1 MRVPDHIFREYDIR
15 GLVDEEV
22 TIELTRAIGRAFATF
37 VGREG
42 GTDAPS
48 IAVGRDVRP
57 SSGPLHDALV
67 EGLVS
72 SGAAVKDIGV
82 VPTPVLYYACKR
94 LETDAGVVLTASHNP
109 PEYNGFKLNWRD
121 LPLSGAEIQKVKDLI
136 LADDYTDG
144 EGSHEETPLTDDYC
158 DMIAAKID
166 IEGEI
171 TAVVDP
177 ANATGALFACELLER
192 IGVSVD
198 RLNCEVDGT
207 FPSHHPDPTVD
218 RYVTQLI
225 ARVVETGA
233 DLGIGLD
240 GDCDRIGAVDHTGR
254 LVRGDQLTAIF
265 ARDQLVRTPGET
277 ILFDVKSSRALTEDI
292 VKHGGEPLMWKT
304 GHSLAK
310 KKMVEDDIVFG
321 GEMSGHLFFFH
332 DYWGF
337 DDAIFAAARLCE
349 IVSKSDISL
358 AEMVDSLGRYAS
370 TPEIRIETTEE
381 KKWEIVEDATAHF
394 GERYETIDIDGVRVT
409 FPAGWALLRTSNT
422 QPVVVARAEAR
433 SEAELDGIVAELES
447 FLARHGIEGVDWRGG
462 G

>member
-1 MRVPDHIFREYDIR
+1 MRVPRHIFREYDIR
-15 GLVDEEV
+15 GLVGDEV
-22 TIELTRAIGRAFATF
+22 SPELTRAIGRAFATF
-37 VGREG
+37 VGRER
-42 GTDAPS
+42 GTDAPA
-48 IAVGRDVRP
+48 IALGRDVRP
-57 SSGPLHDALV
+57 SSDDLRDALV

-121 LPLSGAEIQKVKDLI
+121 LPLSGAEIQRVMDLI
-136 LADDYTDG
+136 VADDYADG
-144 EGSHEETPLTDDYC
+144 EGSHEEAPLTDDYC
-158 DMIAAKID
+158 DMIASKVE

-177 ANATGALFACELLER
+177 ANATGALFACDLLER
-192 IGVSVD
+192 IGVTVE

-218 RYVTQLI
+218 RYVVQLI
-225 ARVVETGA
+225 ERVVVTGA

-265 ARDQLVRTPGET
+265 AREQLARTPGET

-292 VKHGGEPLMWKT
+292 VKHGGKPLMWKT

-310 KKMVEDDIVFG
+310 KKMIEDDIVFG

-337 DDAIFAAARLCE
+337 DDAIFGAARLCE
-349 IVSKSDISL
+349 IVSKSDVSL

-370 TPEIRIETTEE
+370 TPEVRIETTEE
-381 KKWEIVEDATAHF
+381 KKWEVVEDAVDYF
-394 GERYETIDIDGVRVT
+394 GDRYDIVSIDGVRVT
-409 FPAGWALLRTSNT
+409 FPSGWALLRNSNT
-422 QPVVVARAEAR
+422 QPVVVARAEAG
-433 SEAELDGIVAELES
+433 SQAELDGIVAALET
-447 FLARHGIEGVDWRGG
+447 FLARHGIEGVDWKGG